1 MVTSRESRNPYIDI
15 DSYRRRLVIPIN
27 GHELL
32 HWGSETLPR
41 VGYSVPSIKMAGKK
55 MTESNEQ
62 KQLIQWCRLDSR
74 FQYLFHIPNESVG
87 GQGWLIRN
95 RQMGVKPGVPD
106 LFYPIP
112 LNGYHGLFIEMKAD
126 KGRLSKEQKRWF
138 DVLTTLG
145 YKCVVAHGWE
155 EARDALIEYTK

>member
-1 MVTSRESRNPYIDI
+1 
-15 DSYRRRLVIPIN
+15 
-27 GHELL
+27 
-32 HWGSETLPR
+32 
-41 VGYSVPSIKMAGKK
+41 